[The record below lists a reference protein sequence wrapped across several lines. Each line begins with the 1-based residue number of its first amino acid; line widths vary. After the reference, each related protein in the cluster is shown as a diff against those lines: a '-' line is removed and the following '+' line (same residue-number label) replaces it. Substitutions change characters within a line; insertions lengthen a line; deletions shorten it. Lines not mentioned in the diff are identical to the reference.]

1 MFTTMFGQAE
11 SFSYGYS
18 IAVDFSDN
26 IWMGGQTAA
35 ANFPLVNPLQPS
47 VSSPG
52 SGFLVKMA
60 PDGTVLYSSYFGGT
74 LGQSAV
80 SGIATDPSGNAY
92 VTGWTNA
99 PDFPTTPGLPASPV
113 GGGMRLYMA
122 CLLLNSPP
130 MGRKSYIPQ

>member
-1 MFTTMFGQAE
+1 
-11 SFSYGYS
+11 
-18 IAVDFSDN
+18 
-26 IWMGGQTAA
+26 MGGQTAA